1 MLKLL
6 TANKFSPAH
15 LHHHPIGKMH
25 TVAKTVANNVTF
37 LNLMIGYTIIH
48 ELLIIE
54 DLLRS
59 LLGSLPKYL

>member
-6 TANKFSPAH
+6 IANKFPPAH
-15 LHHHPIGKMH
+15 LHHQPIGKMH
-25 TVAKTVANNVTF
+25 TVAKTVANTVTF